1 MLQTDICMIRHR
13 QYQRSLRVFLAFLN
27 TPVPIKNL
35 SCLDNPYEWPAQ
47 GSSFDLHFAASM
59 SVRAIYY
66 FVAGFAGLFAMQ
78 GCGGSG
84 TTAAATA
91 TTASP

>member
-1 MLQTDICMIRHR
+1 MIRHR
-13 QYQRSLRVFLAFLN
+13 QYQISLRVFLAFLN
-27 TPVPIKNL
+27 TPVPFQNL